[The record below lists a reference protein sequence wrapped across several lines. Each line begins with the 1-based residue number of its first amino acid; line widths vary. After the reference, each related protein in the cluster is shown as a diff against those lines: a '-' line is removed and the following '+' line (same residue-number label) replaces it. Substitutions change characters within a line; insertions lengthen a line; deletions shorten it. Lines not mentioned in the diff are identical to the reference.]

1 MSLFIEVPAPTR
13 ENEWLCICVLRVSN
27 IPILFWKWFDSVVF
41 LVCHFTIHNNYT
53 DSQKT
58 LNSQRTQGQLWRK
71 SRSLYNLNMYKCRW
85 NINSWLFLLFSQYA
99 AICLF
104 QSLDTLFQS
113 LNSRSGTQS
122 PQNLHAYKLVY
133 TVCIPLVFLNFI
145 AEWCR
150 PFCFIMSVPITL

>member
-1 MSLFIEVPAPTR
+1 
-13 ENEWLCICVLRVSN
+13 
-27 IPILFWKWFDSVVF
+27 
-41 LVCHFTIHNNYT
+41 
-53 DSQKT
+53 
-58 LNSQRTQGQLWRK
+58 
-71 SRSLYNLNMYKCRW
+71 MYKCRW

-145 AEWCR
+145 AEWCNQCFKENKVSKKPR
-150 PFCFIMSVPITL
+150 LFCFIMCTHYLIGKYNDVVFFCSGQLINWWNEPIIFV